1 MRVTDQQVFGF
12 LVNNYQRARLKEVQL
27 HEHLATGKQVL
38 QPSDDPGRFN
48 RILEEQTTLAKL
60 EQRIRNVATA
70 TTRVDLADT
79 SLQGTTTTLSRIR
92 ELAVQ
97 FASDTNGAPE
107 RIAGAREIETLL
119 QHLLQLGNTEFDDN
133 QPVFG
138 GTSRH
143 GFAAG
148 LALSTPVTLTN
159 AVADSLTV
167 KIDGVTSGTIDL
179 TSGTETLSGSEL
191 AARVQSRIN
200 TDSTLSAA
208 GKSASV
214 TYTEGRLIITSNSSG
229 PTSSIE
235 VLSGSARA
243 LLGFNG
249 GSAGSGGAT
258 FAATVATDAAAANTG
273 GAVVSQGQI
282 VNTSTASFDNYV
294 VRFTGPGNFDVLDI
308 SAPVTVTPNSSNIG
322 RIGSIDAGIID
333 PQRTTLDA
341 YEIQFASPSQY
352 SVRNT
357 TTGATLSTGNSYVS
371 GGAIE
376 FDGLRVVLSNGQG
389 SGPVAGDRFAIAL
402 APKPVL
408 TNQSYASGAA
418 IEFDGIQVRISNGAS
433 APAAGDLFHV
443 VNQTR
448 YAGDSGSY
456 QVEVADGEVVT
467 TNVPGD
473 RVFSGSDINVFDT
486 VQQLLTA
493 LRGNFRAGI
502 RESLGALDRA
512 ISQVTAGQGT
522 IGALANR
529 LEGTSSALEDTKM
542 IATNALSSLQDI
554 DLAKTIS
561 DLTLQ
566 DYALQAAGQTLSR
579 IFDNSLLKYLPSQV

>member
-27 HEHLATGKQVL
+27 HERLATGKQVL

-60 EQRIRNVATA
+60 EQRIRNVTTA
-70 TTRVDLADT
+70 TTQVDLADS
-79 SLQGTTTTLSRIR
+79 SLQSTTTTLSRIR

-97 FASDTNGAPE
+97 YASDTNGPSD
-107 RIAGAREIETLL
+107 RIAGAQEIETLL
-119 QHLLQLGNTEFDDN
+119 QHLLQLGNTEFDDG

-148 LALSTPVTLTN
+148 LALSTPITLTN
-159 AVADSLTV
+159 GGSDSLTV
-167 KIDGVTSGTIDL
+167 KVDGVTSGTIDL
-179 TSGTETLSGSEL
+179 TSGTETLSGSDL
-191 AARVQSRIN
+191 AARIQSRIN
-200 TDSTLSAA
+200 VDSTLSDA
-208 GKSASV
+208 GKSVSV
-214 TYTEGRLIITSNSSG
+214 TYVDGRLVISSSSSG
-229 PTSSIE
+229 SSSSIE

-249 GSAGSGGAT
+249 GSAGFGEST
-258 FAATVATDAAAANTG
+258 FTATVTTDAAAANSG
-273 GAVVSQGQI
+273 GAMVSQGQI
-282 VNTSTASFDNYV
+282 DGTSATSFDNYV
-294 VRFTGPGNFDVLDI
+294 VRFTGPGTFDVLNI
-308 SAPVTVTPNSSNIG
+308 STPVTATPNSANIG
-322 RIGSIDAGIID
+322 RIGSIDSGIID

-341 YEIQFASPSQY
+341 YEIQFISSSQY

-376 FDGLRVVLSNGQG
+376 FDGLRVVVSNGQG
-389 SGPVAGDRFAIAL
+389 SGPVAGDRFAVAI
-402 APKPVL
+402 APKTVL
-408 TNQSYASGAA
+408 ADRTYTSGSP
-418 IEFDGIQVRISNGAS
+418 IEFNGIRLQITNGTS
-433 APAAGDLFHV
+433 TPAAGDLFHV
-443 VNQTR
+443 VAQTR
-448 YAGDSGSY
+448 YAGDSGSR
-456 QVEVADGEVVT
+456 QVEVADGESVT
-467 TNVPGD
+467 TNVVGD
-473 RVFSGSDINVFDT
+473 QVFSGSDINLFDT

-493 LRGNFRAGI
+493 LRGNFKAGI
-502 RESLGALDRA
+502 RESLSGLDRA

-529 LEGTSSALEDTKM
+529 LEATSSALDDTKA
-542 IATNALSSLQDI
+542 IATNALSSLHDI

-561 DLTLQ
+561 ELTLQ